1 LKKRL
6 ILGMVL
12 LTLVGAV
19 LGLACSKEASDTDNN
34 DATSLALAVT
44 QPEDESV
51 VNAPEVV
58 VEGTTNPDAVVTV
71 NGTVADV
78 DADGKFSVT
87 VTLEEG
93 PNLIEVYASDFEY
106 REASEI
112 VTVIYEKQ

>member
-6 ILGMVL
+6 ILGMVV

-19 LGLACSKEASDTDNN
+19 LGLACSKEASDTNN
-34 DATSLALAVT
+34 GDTTPLPLEVT
-44 QPEDESV
+44 EPQDESV
-51 VNAPEVV
+51 VYTSEVV
-58 VEGTTNPDAVVTV
+58 VKGTTNADAVVTV
-71 NGTVADV
+71 NGLVADV

-87 VTLEEG
+87 VSLEEG

-112 VTVIYEKQ
+112 LTVIYEIQ

>member
-19 LGLACSKEASDTDNN
+19 LGLACSKEASDTNDNE
-34 DATSLALAVT
+34 ATSLPLAVT
-44 QPEDESV
+44 QPENESV
-51 VNAPEVV
+51 VNTPEVV
-58 VEGTTNPDAVVTV
+58 VKGTTNPDAVVTV

-78 DADGKFSVT
+78 DADGGFSVT
-87 VTLEEG
+87 VTLEES

-112 VTVIYEKQ
+112 LTVIYETQ